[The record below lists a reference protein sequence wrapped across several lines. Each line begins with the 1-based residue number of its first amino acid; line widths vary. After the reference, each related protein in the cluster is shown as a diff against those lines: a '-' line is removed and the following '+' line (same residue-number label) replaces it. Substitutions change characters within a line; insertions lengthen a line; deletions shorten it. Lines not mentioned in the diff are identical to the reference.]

1 MTRSAARSQV
11 SARPPYRV
19 WMMVT
24 TLAIQAATI
33 VGTWPN
39 LKIGGFHCHFR
50 HAIQSHHFA
59 LIATVPVI
67 AACVCN
73 YLLAQFV
80 VVKSPVDNLPNP
92 LVLKARS
99 LPNFIQQ
106 DRNSESLIQFRRN
119 LDEILRMDYPDS
131 LSKAVAI
138 RRWVRKQQ
146 AQDEHV
152 WMPPFRRNHE
162 NPHRLLEEQRKG
174 VPGACRRF
182 SYILLG
188 ALLSAGFDAR
198 IACFT
203 RSLRRGENHV
213 TVEVWIEEL
222 TQWVLLDPTCDAMA
236 LVDGKVASAL
246 ELQEVVVREQLD
258 RITFQ
263 RNGATLEPCPS
274 PAAYGRWCRH
284 LFVAMSNAVFDGYS
298 VRIVGPRRLRFLHY
312 SRESAYPILRKQILL
327 AVGGS
332 GLGLSAMFWAWILFC
347 LSAE

>member
-1 MTRSAARSQV
+1 MPAS
-11 SARPPYRV
+11 PPYRL

-24 TLAIQAATI
+24 ALAIQTAVILLTRA
-33 VGTWPN
+33 N
-39 LKIGGFHCHFR
+39 LEIWGFHCHFR
-50 HAIQSHHFA
+50 HAIQSHHFV
-59 LIATVPVI
+59 LIATVSVI
-67 AACVCN
+67 VACICN
-73 YLLAQFV
+73 YLLARFV
-80 VVKSPVDNLPNP
+80 VVKSPVSNVTNP

-131 LSKAVAI
+131 LSKAIAI
-138 RRWVRKQQ
+138 RRWVRQQQ

-152 WMPPFRRNHE
+152 WLPPFRRNHE

-203 RSLRRGENHV
+203 SSLHRSGVRSHV

-222 TQWVLLDPTCDAMA
+222 TQWVLLDPTCDTLV

-246 ELQEVVVREQLD
+246 ELQEAVVREQLD
-258 RITFQ
+258 RITFE
-263 RNGATLEPCPS
+263 RNGATLEPCPR
-274 PAAYGRWCRH
+274 PATYGRPCRH
-284 LFVAMSNAVFDGYS
+284 LFVAVSNAIFDGYS
-298 VRIVGPRRLRFLHY
+298 VRIVGPKRLRFLHY
-312 SRESAYPILRKQILL
+312 SRESTYPTLRKQVLL
-327 AVGGS
+327 GAGGS
-332 GLGLSAMFWAWILFC
+332 GLCVSVMFWAWIL
-347 LSAE
+347 LSLTAE